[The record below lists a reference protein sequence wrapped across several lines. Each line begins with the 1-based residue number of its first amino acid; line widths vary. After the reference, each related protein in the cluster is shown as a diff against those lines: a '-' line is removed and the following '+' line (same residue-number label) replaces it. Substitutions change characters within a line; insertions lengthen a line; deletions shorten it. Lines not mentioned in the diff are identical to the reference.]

1 MDIVGPLLIRLAQK
15 KLLLITIDYFSKWVE
30 REAYVNIK
38 DKEIVKFV
46 WKNIIYQFG
55 IP

>member
-30 REAYVNIK
+30 GEAYANIK